1 MPGGPW
7 TPAAPPTRPG
17 LYINFI
23 SDALAAITVGVRG
36 RVAMIVRASWGP
48 ANAVQVID
56 SFAEL
61 INYFTADEVAP
72 SNAYYAGRQA
82 FIGGAREL
90 RMYRIMGAGNAKAT
104 VNLVDTAGTPVQ
116 AIRFDAK
123 NQGVYGNTFLVQT
136 RPNPGDVTKTDVLLT
151 VGSTLQAVWT
161 SSTSRGAVGHMK
173 DLVSIVNQDS
183 ANYWVTA
190 TLISEGNSIP
200 ATASLN
206 LASGSNGSAP
216 VMQDYVNL
224 LATIGLEADEWDVF
238 TADIKNANL
247 SGIEATF
254 LTWFKDLRLDGYR
267 SAMVLGS
274 DLAETA
280 VAAETAASTI
290 NNEGVQYV
298 YPGVQQTD
306 SQGNLITVRGAAFA
320 AQVAGIRASLP
331 LGQGMTYYPLQE
343 VISLETKS
351 KGTTIDLLINNGVTV
366 LGKAGLSFH
375 VVKGVTCLVV
385 PGLALDGN
393 YIPQGFKKVSIVNTC
408 DAIAAAIELAARV
421 NYIGKVPNDTDGQNA
436 IVGVV
441 RDFLRVMA
449 GQRAIRNN
457 YTVAI
462 SQTRVSEGERLYLD
476 ISMTVVDTIDVILV
490 TVKVGS

>member
-23 SDALAAITVGVRG
+23 SDALAAITTGVRG
-36 RVAMIVRASWGP
+36 RVAMIVRSSWGP
-48 ANAVQVID
+48 ANQVQIVD
-56 SFAEL
+56 NFSEL
-61 INYFTADEVAP
+61 INYFTADETAP
-72 SNAYYAGRQA
+72 NNAYYAGRQA

-90 RMYRIMGAGNAKAT
+90 RMYRIMGAGAAKASVMLQDT
-104 VNLVDTAGTPVQ
+104 GGVPVNS
-116 AIRFDAK
+116 IRFDAK
-123 NQGVYGNTFLVQT
+123 NEGVLGNSFLVQT
-136 RPNPGDVTKTDVLLT
+136 RPNPGDVTKTDILFS
-151 VGSTLQAVWT
+151 VGTTLMAVWT

-173 DLVSIVNQDS
+173 DLVTIVNADT

-190 TLISEGNSIP
+190 TLLAEGNSIP
-200 ATASLN
+200 ATVSSSLV
-206 LASGSNGSAP
+206 SGSNGSAP
-216 VMQDYVNL
+216 TMQNYVDL
-224 LATIGLEADEWDVF
+224 LLTIGLEADEWDVF
-238 TADIKNANL
+238 TCDIKNSDL
-247 SGIEATF
+247 PSIEAT
-254 LTWFKDLRLDGYR
+254 LTSWLRDLRNDGYR
-267 SAMVLGS
+267 VAMVTGS
-274 DLAETA
+274 AVAESA
-280 VAAETAASTI
+280 VAAETAASAI
-290 NNEGVQYV
+290 NMESVQYV

-320 AQVAGIRASLP
+320 AQVSGIRASLP
-331 LGQGMTYYPLQE
+331 LGQGMTFYPVQE
-343 VISLETKS
+343 VIGLETKS
-351 KGTTIDLLINNGVTV
+351 KGSTIDLLIQNGVTV
-366 LGKAGLSFH
+366 IGKAGLSYH

-385 PGLALDGN
+385 PGRALDGN

-408 DAIAAAIELAARV
+408 DAIAAAIELAARI

-457 YTVAI
+457 YTVGI
-462 SQTRVSEGERLYLD
+462 SETRESEGERLYLD

-490 TVKVGS
+490 TVKVGA

>member
-36 RVAMIVRASWGP
+36 RVAMIVRAQWGP
-48 ANAVQVID
+48 ANQVQVID

-61 INYFTADEVAP
+61 INYFTADE
-72 SNAYYAGRQA
+72 SGTNNAYYAGRQA

-90 RMYRIMGAGNAKAT
+90 RMYRIMGQGSTKANA
-104 VNLVDTAGTPVQ
+104 NLVDTAGTPVQ
-116 AIRFDAK
+116 AIKFEAK
-123 NQGVYGNTFLVQT
+123 NEGVLGNTFMIQT
-136 RPNPGDVTKTDVLLT
+136 RPNPGDVTKTDILLT
-151 VGSTLQAVWT
+151 VGTTLQAVWT

-173 DLVSIVNQDS
+173 DLVAIVNQDS
-183 ANYWVTA
+183 ANYWVVA
-190 TLISEGNSIP
+190 TLIAEGNSIP
-200 ATASLN
+200 ATVSLN
-206 LASGSNGSAP
+206 LTSGSNGSAP
-216 VMQDYVNL
+216 VMQDYVDL
-224 LATIGLEADEWDVF
+224 LSTIGLEADDWDVF
-238 TADIKNANL
+238 TVDIKNANL
-247 SGIEATF
+247 SGIEATL
-254 LTWFKDLRLDGYR
+254 LTWFKDIRLEGYR

-274 DLAETA
+274 DLGESSTTAEATA
-280 VAAETAASTI
+280 SGI

-298 YPGVQQTD
+298 YPGVMQTD
-306 SQGNLITVRGAAFA
+306 SQGNAITVRGAAFA
-320 AQVAGIRASLP
+320 AQVAGIRSSLP
-331 LGQGMTYYPLQE
+331 LGQGMTYYPVQE

-366 LGKAGLSFH
+366 IGKAGLNYH
-375 VVKGVTCLVV
+375 IVKGVTCMVV
-385 PGLALDGN
+385 PGYAADGN
-393 YIPQGFKKVSIVNTC
+393 PLPQGFKKVSIVNTC
-408 DAIAAAIELAARV
+408 DAIAAAIELAART

-457 YTVAI
+457 YTVAL